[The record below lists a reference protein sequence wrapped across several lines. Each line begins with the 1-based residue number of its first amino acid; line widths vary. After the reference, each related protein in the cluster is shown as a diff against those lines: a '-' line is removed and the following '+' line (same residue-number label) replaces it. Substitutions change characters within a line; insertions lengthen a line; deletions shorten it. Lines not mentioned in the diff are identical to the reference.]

1 MSRHVVFGTGQIG
14 RAVVSRLV
22 ADGQQVVAVNR
33 SGRGQFP
40 GAQLIGAD
48 ATDPTVTTAICAD
61 ADVVYF
67 CLNAVHY
74 AQWAAEFP
82 PLQRGVLAGA
92 ERAGARLVVLDNL
105 YAYGPPHGG
114 RLVETMT
121 ANPTSAKATT
131 RAAMT
136 AELLEAHRTGRVDVA
151 VGRASDYF
159 GPGTTRSA
167 LGDSVFG
174 AALRGG
180 RAQVMGDPDT
190 LHSYSYSPDVATGLI
205 TLGSAPEAGGRVW
218 HLPVVEACTTRR
230 LVEQVYALSGHRPR
244 LLAAGRTTLG
254 VLGLVMPELREYRH
268 TLYQFSAPWV
278 VDDSAFRSAFGW
290 RATPLPAALAS
301 TVDWYRGRAPVTVAR
316 ANHPPT
322 SEPSNDIRR

>member
-33 SGRGQFP
+33 SGRGKFP
-40 GAQLIGAD
+40 GAQVIRAD
-48 ATDPTVTTAICAD
+48 ATDPAVTTTICAD
-61 ADVVYF
+61 ADVIYF

-74 AQWAAEFP
+74 ARWVEEFP

-105 YAYGPPHGG
+105 YAYGPPHGR

-121 ANPTSAKATT
+121 ANPTSAKSAT

-136 AELLEAHRTGRVDVA
+136 AELLEAHRAGRVDVA
-151 VGRASDYF
+151 IGRASDYF

-167 LGDSVFG
+167 LGESVFG
-174 AALRGG
+174 AALQGR

-190 LHSYSYSPDVATGLI
+190 LHSYSYTPDVATGLI

-230 LVEQVYALSGHRPR
+230 LVAQVYALSGHRPR

-278 VDDSAFRSAFGW
+278 VDDNAFRSAFGW
-290 RATPLPAALAS
+290 RATPLAAALAS
-301 TVDWYRGRAPVTVAR
+301 TVDWYRGRAPVSVAGATHR
-316 ANHPPT
+316 PT
-322 SEPSNDIRR
+322 SEPSNEIRR